1 MENGRRNGQHKEKY
15 GRGISLLLLAD
26 QRLQAMYQVW
36 GGSMIY
42 DAQRRYLFDL
52 VGMDK
57 EFQEFM
63 GENLWEADYP
73 DVMKFLQGKF
83 PYLKLPDDINDLESH
98 EASFLISSLK
108 NL

>member
-1 MENGRRNGQHKEKY
+1 M
-15 GRGISLLLLAD
+15 IS
-26 QRLQAMYQVW
+26 
-36 GGSMIY
+36 

-63 GENLWEADYP
+63 GANLWEADYP
-73 DVMKFLQGKF
+73 DVIRFFRAKYPSMTI
-83 PYLKLPDDINDLESH
+83 PDDINDLESH